1 MSRIQALHPLDLLHE
16 RARGLSRPQKQLI
29 IAAMDL
35 VLIGVSLW
43 AASAVR
49 LGGIWPDEVWGQG
62 WPLLVVLPPIGV
74 TLFHGLG
81 LYRFVLRSLG
91 RHDVIRIAQAC
102 FLLSLILAAFGF
114 FDFGLFLPRS
124 TPIIFALLLAFLM
137 VVGRGAA
144 RSYYQLLRERG
155 FQKRPVIV
163 YGAGE
168 SGMQLVAALNAGRE
182 FRPVAFLDDDKGLQ
196 GRFIAG
202 RRVHAPGDV
211 EALSKKFAASD
222 VFLALPSVS
231 RARRKEIVSF
241 LSQHPVRVQTIPSMV
256 ELAAGFE
263 NIDRLREV
271 GVHELLNRD
280 AVDPMSALFSSVRGK
295 SVLVTGAGGSIG
307 SELCRQIL
315 AMQPSRIVLFEI
327 SEPALYSIEIEL
339 RELAAELDVEL
350 IATLGSVCDEARLY
364 QVMLTHEV
372 ETIYH
377 AAAYKHVPL
386 VEANPLEGIRNNI
399 FGTRAIARVAA
410 ACRIDRVIL
419 VSTDKAVRPTSVMGA
434 TKRMAEMV
442 LQHAQAQSA
451 QTIYCMVRFGNV
463 MGSSGS
469 VIPLFQKQIA
479 AGGPVTVTHPE
490 VIRYFMTI
498 PEAAQ
503 LVVQAGSLGKGGD
516 VFLLD
521 MGEPVAILDLA
532 RRMIHLSGL
541 EVKDAATP
549 HGDIEIAFTGLRPG
563 EKLFEELLVSGDVLS
578 TSHPKIMRSLDGPAD
593 FGDLDEVLSELENA
607 VLNHDVQ
614 SALRVLQRTVE
625 GFISEYAPPNL
636 PDKLVGADVIDLSI
650 SSSRAIIPDSALAG
664 ADYRSDLRP
673 S

>member
-1 MSRIQALHPLDLLHE
+1 VSRLGALRVLDFIHD
-16 RARGLSRPQKQLI
+16 RAKGLSRLQKQVIFAGL
-29 IAAMDL
+29 DV
-35 VLIGVSLW
+35 VLIAVSLW
-43 AASAVR
+43 AAVAVR
-49 LGGIWPDEVWGQG
+49 LGDLWPAPVWRDG
-62 WPLLVVLPPIGV
+62 WLLLVVLPLIGGS
-74 TLFHGLG
+74 LFHGLG
-81 LYRFVLRSLG
+81 LYRSVLRAMG
-91 RHDVIRIAQAC
+91 RHEVVRIAQAS

-124 TPIIFALLLAFLM
+124 TPIIFGLLLAVLM
-137 VVGRGAA
+137 VVGRAAA

-168 SGMQLVAALNAGRE
+168 SGIQLVAALNAGRE
-182 FRPVAFLDDDKGLQ
+182 FHPVAFLDDDPGLQ
-196 GRFIAG
+196 GRFVAG
-202 RRVHAPGDV
+202 RRVHAPADV
-211 EALSKKFAASD
+211 ERLARKFAATD

-231 RARRKEIVSF
+231 RARRKEIVHF
-241 LSQHPVRVQTIPSMV
+241 LSQRPLRVQTIPSMV

-271 GVHELLNRD
+271 GVQELLNRD
-280 AVDPMSALFSSVRGK
+280 AVDPMSTLFSSVRGR

-315 AMQPSRIVLFEI
+315 TTEPARIVLFDV
-327 SEPALYSIEIEL
+327 SEVALYSIEIEL
-339 RELAAELDVEL
+339 RDLASELNVEL
-350 IATLGSVCDEARLY
+350 HAVLGSVCDVARLQ
-364 QVMLTHEV
+364 QVMRTHRV
-372 ETIYH
+372 ETVYH

-399 FGTRAIARVAA
+399 FGTRAVAHVAA
-410 ACRIDRVIL
+410 LCGVDRVIL

-442 LQHAQAQSA
+442 LQNAQARSA
-451 QTIYCMVRFGNV
+451 KTIYCMVRFGNV

-479 AGGPVTVTHPE
+479 AGGPVTVTHPQ

-503 LVVQAGSLGKGGD
+503 LVVQAGSLGRGGD

-521 MGEPVAILDLA
+521 MGKPVAILDLA
-532 RRMIHLSGL
+532 KRMIHLSGL
-541 EVKDAATP
+541 EIKDAQYP
-549 HGDIEIAFTGLRPG
+549 QGDIEIVFTGLRPG

-578 TSHPKIMRSLDGPAD
+578 TSHPKIMRSLDGSAD
-593 FGDLDEVLSELENA
+593 THDVDEILDELEHA
-607 VLNHDVQ
+607 VLTDDIAA
-614 SALRVLQRTVE
+614 ALRVLERAVE
-625 GFISEYAPPNL
+625 GFVPDYQPPILLEDAGSASMNNTIRF
-636 PDKLVGADVIDLSI
+636 G
-650 SSSRAIIPDSALAG
+650 SSNFS
-664 ADYRSDLRP
+664 
-673 S
+673 

>member
-1 MSRIQALHPLDLLHE
+1 MSRLGALRVLDFIHD
-16 RARGLSRPQKQLI
+16 RAKGLSRLQKQVIFAGL
-29 IAAMDL
+29 DV
-35 VLIGVSLW
+35 VLIAVSLW
-43 AASAVR
+43 AAVAVR
-49 LGGIWPDEVWGQG
+49 LGDLWPAPVWRDG
-62 WPLLVVLPPIGV
+62 WLLLVVLPLIGGS
-74 TLFHGLG
+74 LFHGLG
-81 LYRFVLRSLG
+81 LYRSVLRAMG
-91 RHDVIRIAQAC
+91 RHEVVRIAQAS

-124 TPIIFALLLAFLM
+124 TPIIFGLLLAVLM
-137 VVGRGAA
+137 VVGRAAA

-168 SGMQLVAALNAGRE
+168 SGIQLVAALNAGRE
-182 FRPVAFLDDDKGLQ
+182 FHPVAFLDDDPGLQ
-196 GRFIAG
+196 GRFVAG
-202 RRVHAPGDV
+202 RRVHAPADV
-211 EALSKKFAASD
+211 ERLARKFAATD

-231 RARRKEIVSF
+231 RARRKEIVHF
-241 LSQHPVRVQTIPSMV
+241 LSQRPLRVQTIPSMV

-271 GVHELLNRD
+271 GVQELLNRD
-280 AVDPMSALFSSVRGK
+280 AVDPMSTLFSSVRGR

-315 AMQPSRIVLFEI
+315 TTEPARIVLFDV
-327 SEPALYSIEIEL
+327 SEVALYSIEIEL
-339 RELAAELDVEL
+339 RDLASELNVEL
-350 IATLGSVCDEARLY
+350 HAVLGSVCDVARLQ
-364 QVMLTHEV
+364 QVMRTHRV
-372 ETIYH
+372 ETVYH

-399 FGTRAIARVAA
+399 FGTRAVAHVAA
-410 ACRIDRVIL
+410 LCGVDRVIL

-442 LQHAQAQSA
+442 LQNAQARSA
-451 QTIYCMVRFGNV
+451 KTIYCMVRFGNV

-479 AGGPVTVTHPE
+479 AGGPVTVTHPQ

-503 LVVQAGSLGKGGD
+503 LVVQAGSLGRGGD

-521 MGEPVAILDLA
+521 MGKPVAILDLA
-532 RRMIHLSGL
+532 KRMIHLSGL
-541 EVKDAATP
+541 EIKDAQYP
-549 HGDIEIAFTGLRPG
+549 QGDIEIVFTGLRPG

-578 TSHPKIMRSLDGPAD
+578 TSHPKIMRSLDGSAD
-593 FGDLDEVLSELENA
+593 THDVDEILDELEHA
-607 VLNHDVQ
+607 VLTDDIAA
-614 SALRVLQRTVE
+614 ALRVLERAVE
-625 GFISEYAPPNL
+625 GFVPDYQPPILLEDAGSASMNNTIRF
-636 PDKLVGADVIDLSI
+636 G
-650 SSSRAIIPDSALAG
+650 SSNFS
-664 ADYRSDLRP
+664 
-673 S
+673 